1 MERRTS
7 NARRD
12 ILQAADELFYG
23 SGLRAVSV
31 DEIAAKAGITKKT
44 LYYHFRSKDELF
56 AAYLDARSQPTLE
69 RFQQWAGTDGTVLER
84 LERMFRRLGRC
95 ASLPKWKGCGF
106 VRATGELANT
116 PGHPAI
122 LIARTHKAN
131 FEKWLAESLA
141 AEGYKDCAAL
151 AQSLMVLVD
160 GAVTQIL
167 LHRRSSYARA
177 AARAAA
183 ALLTRPIA

>member
-1 MERRTS
+1 MNRS
-7 NARRD
+7 ARSARVD
-12 ILQAADELFYG
+12 ILEAADQLFYG
-23 SGLRAVSV
+23 SGFRAVSV

-56 AAYLDARSQPTLE
+56 AAYLEARNRPTLE

-95 ASLPKWKGCGF
+95 ATVPKWKGCGF
-106 VRATGELANT
+106 VRATGELANA

-122 LIARTHKAN
+122 LIARSHKTS
-131 FEKWLAESLA
+131 FEKWLAASLA
-141 AEGYKDCAAL
+141 SEGYEDCAAI

-167 LHRRSSYARA
+167 LHRKSSYAHA
-177 AARAAA
+177 AARAAR
-183 ALLTRPIA
+183 ALLR